1 MPDSILWL
9 GVGLALILVAIVA
22 SYLSLRRSFGSSPS
36 QQSLATLL
44 QTEGDRT
51 RKVIEDEAR
60 AQRQELATNLR
71 EFRSETLTELQ
82 KFKADLSE
90 KLDAELRKMAH
101 DADTNRDKLRDT
113 ISKRLDE
120 QSEAQGNSARNL
132 REEVATSV
140 QKLQEGMLKVAADQ
154 REAQQNQFDNF
165 SRRLTEASDGL
176 TLAMTVLTK
185 TTDEKHQ
192 GLATTIDGKLTQT
205 SEASAKASADLREE
219 IGSIFKRL
227 SESLT
232 TTINQMSEHQKER
245 LSSVDQTMATLAQK
259 NQEAGDAL
267 RTLVEE
273 RLTTLQANNAAKL
286 DEIRKTVDEQ
296 LQQTLQERL
305 TSSFKLV
312 SDQLEQ
318 VHRGLGEMQKLA
330 DGVGDLKR
338 VLANVKTRGVY
349 GEVQLGALMEQ
360 MFAPA
365 QYIVN
370 AQVRKHS
377 QERVEFAL
385 KLPGRDGEDDVL
397 LPIDSKFP
405 IEDYERLREAA
416 DSGNVESI
424 ANAEANLD
432 ARIRMFA
439 KDIGDKYVNPPQTTD
454 IAILFLPTEGL
465 YAEIIRRP
473 GLAENLLEKHRV
485 TIAGPT
491 TLLAMLSAFRMAL
504 RAVAVQKRSA
514 EVWNVLG
521 AIKTEFSN
529 YGTVVT
535 KLQRQL
541 ETSLRTVDDLGTRTR
556 VMNKKLGDVEG
567 VTLDSDA
574 AKKLLGVFGDLAE
587 PSADAPS
594 AGLEASKSEG

>member
-1 MPDSILWL
+1 
-9 GVGLALILVAIVA
+9 
-22 SYLSLRRSFGSSPS
+22 
-36 QQSLATLL
+36 
-44 QTEGDRT
+44 
-51 RKVIEDEAR
+51 
-60 AQRQELATNLR
+60 
-71 EFRSETLTELQ
+71 
-82 KFKADLSE
+82 
-90 KLDAELRKMAH
+90 MAH

>member
-1 MPDSILWL
+1 
-9 GVGLALILVAIVA
+9 
-22 SYLSLRRSFGSSPS
+22 
-36 QQSLATLL
+36 
-44 QTEGDRT
+44 
-51 RKVIEDEAR
+51 VIEDEAR

>member
-1 MPDSILWL
+1 
-9 GVGLALILVAIVA
+9 
-22 SYLSLRRSFGSSPS
+22 
-36 QQSLATLL
+36 
-44 QTEGDRT
+44 
-51 RKVIEDEAR
+51 
-60 AQRQELATNLR
+60 
-71 EFRSETLTELQ
+71 
-82 KFKADLSE
+82 
-90 KLDAELRKMAH
+90 
-101 DADTNRDKLRDT
+101 
-113 ISKRLDE
+113 
-120 QSEAQGNSARNL
+120 
-132 REEVATSV
+132 
-140 QKLQEGMLKVAADQ
+140 
-154 REAQQNQFDNF
+154 
-165 SRRLTEASDGL
+165 
-176 TLAMTVLTK
+176 
-185 TTDEKHQ
+185 
-192 GLATTIDGKLTQT
+192 
-205 SEASAKASADLREE
+205 
-219 IGSIFKRL
+219 
-227 SESLT
+227 
-232 TTINQMSEHQKER
+232 
-245 LSSVDQTMATLAQK
+245 
-259 NQEAGDAL
+259 
-267 RTLVEE
+267 
-273 RLTTLQANNAAKL
+273 
-286 DEIRKTVDEQ
+286 
-296 LQQTLQERL
+296 
-305 TSSFKLV
+305 
-312 SDQLEQ
+312 
-318 VHRGLGEMQKLA
+318 MQKLA